1 MVAYNAVGRG
11 AVWIDSSDT
20 DPNHRAIQNS
30 YDNNMDHRGSGST
43 DAFKEML
50 ENRRTEGSE
59 DEAHSM
65 IGKWEMRF
73 LVIPSNIPN
82 DFASMGSS
90 NELMEPKT
98 SALRRQ
104 SASDPSFDTS
114 RLVMHSAPYV

>member
-1 MVAYNAVGRG
+1 MRCNAVDRG
-11 AVWIDSSDT
+11 VVWLDSPDADS
-20 DPNHRAIQNS
+20 NHYAIQNPG
-30 YDNNMDHRGSGST
+30 DNNMDRRGSGSM
-43 DAFKEML
+43 DAFKEVL

-73 LVIPSNIPN
+73 LVIPSNIPD

-90 NELMEPKT
+90 NEQMEQEPSSLHK
-98 SALRRQ
+98 R

-114 RLVMHSAPYV
+114 RLVMHSVPYV